1 MNQFKNITMVDTV
14 LKFIKDN
21 KLDIVFWFIF
31 ASLIWFVYGIQGNN
45 QEVYRHGS
53 SAILWMVNRW
63 DGSGGDLSHCW
74 LIPLISLGVV
84 IWRRKEFAKAEIKP
98 CYWGLPLIILCLIFH
113 WVGFRAQ
120 LTRVS
125 LLTIIGLLWSVPLF
139 LYGKEVAKLLVFP
152 CAYLIL
158 SIPLSFMNQITFPLR
173 IFASTCSVGMLN
185 GIGIAAVQQGT
196 MIYSNAGEG
205 FNFNV
210 ADPCS
215 GLRSILAMV
224 AIAAAY
230 GNLTQKKQ
238 WKKWA
243 VFCLALPMAIIG
255 NISRILIIAV
265 MAQWKGQEV
274 ASFIHDYS
282 DFIIFPVAVLLM
294 IFVGELLRK
303 IDFSKLKKGNK

>member
-1 MNQFKNITMVDTV
+1 MIDNI
-14 LKFIKDN
+14 LKFIKAN
-21 KLDIVFWFIF
+21 KIDIFFWFIF
-31 ASLIWFVYGIQGNN
+31 AALIWFIYGIQGNN
-45 QEVYRHGS
+45 QEVYRHGQ

-74 LIPLISLGVV
+74 LIPLVSVGI
-84 IWRRKEFAKAEIKP
+84 IFWRRKEFAKAKLEP
-98 CYWGLPLIILCLIFH
+98 CYWGLPLIILCLVFH
-113 WVGFRAQ
+113 WVGFRTQ
-120 LTRVS
+120 LTRIS

-139 LYGKEVAKLLVFP
+139 IYGKDVAKLLLFP

-173 IFASTCSVGMLN
+173 IFASTCSVSMLN
-185 GIGIAAVQQGT
+185 GIGIAAVKQGT
-196 MIYSNAGEG
+196 MIYSSAGEG

-230 GNLTQKKQ
+230 GNLTQKVQ

-243 VFCLALPMAIIG
+243 LFCFSLPMAIIG
-255 NISRILIIAV
+255 NISRILIIAII
-265 MAQWKGQEV
+265 AQWKGDAV
-274 ASFIHDYS
+274 ASFVHDYS

-294 IFVGELLRK
+294 IFVGELLK
-303 IDFSKLKKGNK
+303 KVNFKKSKQEPENDS

>member
-1 MNQFKNITMVDTV
+1 LV
-14 LKFIKDN
+14 
-21 KLDIVFWFIF
+21 
-31 ASLIWFVYGIQGNN
+31 
-45 QEVYRHGS
+45 
-53 SAILWMVNRW
+53 
-63 DGSGGDLSHCW
+63 
-74 LIPLISLGVV
+74 
-84 IWRRKEFAKAEIKP
+84 
-98 CYWGLPLIILCLIFH
+98 
-113 WVGFRAQ
+113 
-120 LTRVS
+120 
-125 LLTIIGLLWSVPLF
+125 TIIGLLWSVPLF
-139 LYGKEVAKLLVFP
+139 IYGKDVSKLLVFP

-173 IFASTCSVGMLN
+173 IFASTCSVATLN
-185 GIGIAAVQQGT
+185 GIGIAAVQKGT

-243 VFCLALPMAIIG
+243 VFFLALPMAIIG
-255 NISRILIIAV
+255 NVSRILIIAII
-265 MAQWKGQEV
+265 AQWKGQDAATFV
-274 ASFIHDYS
+274 HDYS

-294 IFVGELLRK
+294 IFVGEFLK
-303 IDFSKLKKGNK
+303 KVDFSKLRKDKNEK